1 MSKPSRFPRQLTEI
15 HTNHLNPRNANP
27 NSIDNSPLLVVA
39 GDLRCS
45 GGGSSA
51 TSPRGRLLEG
61 DGPTRGGP
69 SEARGVAEGE
79 RRRRVERHGRHGRRR
94 GDRGDGGH
102 GGELGNGL
110 EDEPRLERRELLL
123 LRLHLLVQRRGL
135 RLPLHLRQDLMLM
148 LMLRLG
154 LRHGGRGSND
164 GLRRGRR
171 RLGLGRRLRL
181 EARAEEEVHLVADEA
196 RLVGEVD
203 AERGLRLLQNGGKRG
218 LPGPAGGAAEDGLD
232 AAGDLLVGHHGGSVG
247 ENSNLTKTPPP
258 SRDSPLSLSLSLSSA
273 PSLCLWRL
281 VSPPLSLYLSP
292 RSSLSL
298 SLSSGPSV

>member
-1 MSKPSRFPRQLTEI
+1 M

-27 NSIDNSPLLVVA
+27 NSIDSSPFLAVA

-45 GGGSSA
+45 GGGGSSA

-69 SEARGVAEGE
+69 SEAGSVAEGE

-102 GGELGNGL
+102 GGDLRYGL

-123 LRLHLLVQRRGL
+123 LRLHLLGRRR
-135 RLPLHLRQDLMLM
+135 RLPLPLRLHLRQDLMLR
-148 LMLRLG
+148 LR
-154 LRHGGRGSND
+154 LRHGGRGGND
-164 GLRRGRR
+164 SLRRGRR
-171 RLGLGRRLRL
+171 LLGLVRRLRL
-181 EARAEEEVHLVADEA
+181 EVRAEEEVHLVADEA

-203 AERGLRLLQNGGKRG
+203 AERGLRLLQHGGERG

-258 SRDSPLSLSLSLSSA
+258 SRDSPSPLSLSPPPPLCVSGAWSLPLCLSLSLSPWPL
-273 PSLCLWRL
+273 SLCL
-281 VSPPLSLYLSP
+281 
-292 RSSLSL
+292 SLSA
-298 SLSSGPSV
+298 GPSV